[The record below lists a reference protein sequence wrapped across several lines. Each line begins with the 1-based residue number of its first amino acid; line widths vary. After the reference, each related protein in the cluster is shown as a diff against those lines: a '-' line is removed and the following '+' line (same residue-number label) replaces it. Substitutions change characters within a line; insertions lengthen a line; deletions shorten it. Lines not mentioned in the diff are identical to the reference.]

1 MNRSQAVSKRPRV
14 EIMDGSKR
22 VLTNRQEQIA
32 MKVTEGMTNKQIAEK
47 LELSPYTVRNEV
59 IVILRKLN
67 VQNRV
72 QLATTM
78 IQQRTD

>member
-1 MNRSQAVSKRPRV
+1 
-14 EIMDGSKR
+14 MDGSKR
-22 VLTNRQEQIA
+22 VLTNREEQIA
-32 MKVTEGMTNKQIAEK
+32 MMVTEGMTNKQIAEE

-59 IVILRKLN
+59 ITILRKLN